1 MGPAVGASEPA
12 VAGPSPGHGKSEPAQ
27 ADGER
32 DSAGQSE
39 VTRTVA
45 ARMAELRKQRQWSAT
60 ALAAEMTNAGVS
72 WDRYIVSNLERG
84 RRANMTVDELLALAE
99 VLGVSHTALLPD
111 ALGGE
116 DDPLPGTSRAI
127 DVLARFNEGFAAS
140 IHSQSRLDWLEML
153 VPALELAFSTLKIEL
168 LGAMAGCYEDP
179 RIYDRFAESDLA
191 RQITT
196 VLEASAHVVS
206 LRRPATDAE
215 G

>member
-1 MGPAVGASEPA
+1 MGPAVGASEPAVGASEPA

-168 LGAMAGCYEDP
+168 FQRDRQALAGTMGGSGRPGAD
-179 RIYDRFAESDLA
+179 
-191 RQITT
+191 
-196 VLEASAHVVS
+196 EAV
-206 LRRPATDAE
+206 RAE
-215 G
+215 GRRGEACLGDGG